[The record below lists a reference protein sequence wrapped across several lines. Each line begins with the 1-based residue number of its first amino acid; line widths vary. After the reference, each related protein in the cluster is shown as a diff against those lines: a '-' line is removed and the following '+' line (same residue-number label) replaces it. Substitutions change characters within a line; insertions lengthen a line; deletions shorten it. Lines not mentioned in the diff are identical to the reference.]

1 MEAADAERHPLDPL
15 HEVVDRLGGSVADVG
30 AVPGDD
36 LARPPPNGAPETAD
50 IERHPG
56 VGLPQLVTALAH
68 LDRCDAEIS
77 RHTVGTRTEDTGL
90 DSTE

>member
-1 MEAADAERHPLDPL
+1 MPNATRLTRFTRLLTASVGPLLTWERCQATIWRRH
-15 HEVVDRLGGSVADVG
+15 R
-30 AVPGDD
+30 
-36 LARPPPNGAPETAD
+36 RNGAPETAD